1 MAEIGRGKRLP
12 VAALGC
18 QELAKME
25 VREGLPLAAA
35 SCQEMAEIGRGKRL
49 PVAALGCQ

>member
-12 VAALGC
+12 LVALGC
-18 QELAKME
+18 KKLKEME

-35 SCQEMAEIGRGKRL
+35 SCQEMAEMGRGE
-49 PVAALGCQ
+49 G